1 MCITYDVK
9 LQFFQQLQLQSYPKL
24 TQIMLSLF
32 IFSRI
37 PLALPVSR
45 CNAYTLLLHITVWQQ
60 SNVLIYGNCF
70 VTPSFMYN
78 EFTNE
83 ILSVPFI

>member
-37 PLALPVSR
+37 PLVLPVSR
-45 CNAYTLLLHITVWQQ
+45 CNAYTLLLHITVWQLN
-60 SNVLIYGNCF
+60 NVLIYGNCF
-70 VTPSFMYN
+70 VTPSFM
-78 EFTNE
+78 
-83 ILSVPFI
+83 